1 MEKRNNQ
8 NWEDLSNLFEHKKY
22 LLLRG
27 TTQYLQG
34 QAWATFCAVPVFT
47 CNLISVFSMSLFI
60 ADLRIKFDLWSKTF
74 VTQFNIVFDRD
85 LRNDLVFVFKS
96 V

>member
-1 MEKRNNQ
+1 MEKQNNQ

-34 QAWATFCAVPVFT
+34 QAWATFCA
-47 CNLISVFSMSLFI
+47 SVQYLYLH
-60 ADLRIKFDLWSKTF
+60 AT
-74 VTQFNIVFDRD
+74 
-85 LRNDLVFVFKS
+85 
-96 V
+96 

>member
-1 MEKRNNQ
+1 
-8 NWEDLSNLFEHKKY
+8 
-22 LLLRG
+22 
-27 TTQYLQG
+27 
-34 QAWATFCAVPVFT
+34 
-47 CNLISVFSMSLFI
+47 MSLLI
-60 ADLRIKFDLWSKTF
+60 ADLRIKFDLWSKTS

>member
-1 MEKRNNQ
+1 
-8 NWEDLSNLFEHKKY
+8 
-22 LLLRG
+22 
-27 TTQYLQG
+27 
-34 QAWATFCAVPVFT
+34 
-47 CNLISVFSMSLFI
+47 MSLFI

-85 LRNDLVFVFKS
+85 LRNNLVFVFKS